1 MAERPPTPRLSPLP
15 PPPPLPPPTM
25 ADVTVAPNKVAMSR
39 ALGAA
44 FLSHQVEQLEKS
56 VHTAGNWRE
65 RRNPDN
71 WRAGAGD
78 TKRCFTGPKIIQK
91 RRDDSVESRPRQPSP
106 KMEREH
112 ERRDRR
118 SEEGKGSHKDAD
130 VVVLDASVLIHGLYH
145 VKKWSRDG
153 REEVVIVPLEG
164 EPPSSPVY
172 LPFPYGAVSSGPAS
186 FFRPPTTPL
195 LRLSLWNRSRQVD

>member
-1 MAERPPTPRLSPLP
+1 M
-15 PPPPLPPPTM
+15 
-25 ADVTVAPNKVAMSR
+25 AMSR

-78 TKRCFTGPKIIQK
+78 TKRSFAGPKVIQR
-91 RRDDSVESRPRQPSP
+91 RRDDSVEGKPRQPSP

-118 SEEGKGSHKDAD
+118 SEEGRGTPKDAD

-145 VKKWSRDG
+145 LKKWSRDG

-164 EPPSSPVY
+164 EPPCFPLYPPSPT
-172 LPFPYGAVSSGPAS
+172 G
-186 FFRPPTTPL
+186 RPPAAQPR
-195 LRLSLWNRSRQVD
+195 LRTHYSAA